1 MESKLDREILA
12 EIEGYDVKYVS
23 PAILDNRWIM
33 HRHVAILNAYKEESL
48 LKLISTINLEMEM
61 IIEKLKLKI
70 IE

>member
-48 LKLISTINLEMEM
+48 LKLIELTDSLFGKEPKE
-61 IIEKLKLKI
+61 
-70 IE
+70 